1 MKVDTHQDSFPES
14 LNPEDTSPEVQNEV
28 ILNSGLFGF
37 PDARSM
43 EIVFA
48 QEELPFMWLRES
60 NKEGLAFVVIE
71 PTGIVPN
78 YLVEISDADVES
90 LGITGADDT
99 MILNIVTL
107 NPEQPGTISV
117 NLVGPIVINRNTRE
131 GKQCIINNH
140 EQYSARHVINVGAPD
155 GTTESESTAC

>member
-1 MKVDTHQDSFPES
+1 MKVDTHQDAFPES
-14 LNPEDTSPEVQNEV
+14 LDSEDTSSEFQNEV
-28 ILNSGLFGF
+28 ILRTGLFGF

-48 QEELPFMWLRES
+48 KEELPFMWLRE
-60 NKEGLAFVVIE
+60 NDKKGLAFVVIE
-71 PTGIVPN
+71 PTGIIPN
-78 YLVEISDADVES
+78 YLVEISDADVKT
-90 LGITGADDT
+90 LGITGVDDT

-117 NLVGPIVINRNTRE
+117 NLVGPIVINRNTRA

-155 GTTESESTAC
+155 ETTESEPT

>member
-1 MKVDTHQDSFPES
+1 
-14 LNPEDTSPEVQNEV
+14 
-28 ILNSGLFGF
+28 
-37 PDARSM
+37 M

-78 YLVEISDADVES
+78 YLVEIADADVES
-90 LGITGADDT
+90 LGITGVNDT

-140 EQYSARHVINVGAPD
+140 EQYSARHVIDVGAPD
-155 GTTESESTAC
+155 ETAESESTAC